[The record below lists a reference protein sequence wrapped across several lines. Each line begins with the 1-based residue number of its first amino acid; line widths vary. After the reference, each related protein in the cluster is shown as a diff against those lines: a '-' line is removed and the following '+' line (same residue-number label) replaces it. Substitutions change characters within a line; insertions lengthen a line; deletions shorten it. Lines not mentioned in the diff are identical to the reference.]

1 MTLPPLTI
9 AWAYVALAAVLAIS
23 AVTDV
28 RNGKIYNVV
37 TYPAILLGIVGHGIV
52 GWLWPDEHAIGL
64 SGALL
69 GFAVGFGGLGLAW
82 LAGVIGGGDAK
93 LMGAVGA
100 LAGWRFGLSS
110 MFYGFIVAAV
120 MAMIV
125 MLRYRIL
132 GRTAKRIGRFLFLA
146 LMPGPGGKL
155 ETDQSPKI
163 PFGLALCI
171 GSALALIEVILRGPA
186 SAKLLLGI

>member
-9 AWAYVALAAVLAIS
+9 AWAYAVLAGVLVIS

-37 TYPAILLGIVGHGIV
+37 TYPAIVLGIVGHGII
-52 GWLWPDEHAIGL
+52 GWLWPDQQVIGL
-64 SGALL
+64 DVALL
-69 GFAVGFGGLGLAW
+69 GLGLGFGSMGVAW
-82 LAGVIGGGDAK
+82 LMGVIGGGDAK

-100 LAGWRFGLSS
+100 LAGWRFALSA

-120 MAMIV
+120 MAIIA
-125 MLRYRIL
+125 MLYYRIL
-132 GRTAKRIGRFLFLA
+132 GRTAKRLGRFIFLA

-155 ETDQSPKI
+155 ETAESPKI

-171 GSALALIEVILRGPA
+171 GSALALIEVFVRGG
-186 SAKLLLGI
+186 SAAKVLLGI